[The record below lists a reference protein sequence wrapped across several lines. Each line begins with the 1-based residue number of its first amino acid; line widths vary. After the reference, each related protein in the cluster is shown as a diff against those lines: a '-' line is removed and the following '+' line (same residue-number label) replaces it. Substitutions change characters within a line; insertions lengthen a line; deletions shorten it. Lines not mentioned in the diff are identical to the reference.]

1 MLNTVDG
8 QAEAGIH
15 PNELS
20 TTYSVLSTT
29 LGGRLLPGIR
39 QFQMRYF
46 VPRYRVPSTQ
56 SCFLGV
62 KRSCNEAHTTG
73 PSTGYSVLLYEVRL
87 LPTRLLTQ
95 RIALPPPM
103 GTEYQVPS
111 TQPRFRATITP

>member
-46 VPRYRVPSTQ
+46 VPRYRVPSTR

-73 PSTGYSVLLYEVRL
+73 PSGCVPNLVEIQVMTSGSVVTLRGVRW
-87 LPTRLLTQ
+87 R
-95 RIALPPPM
+95 
-103 GTEYQVPS
+103 
-111 TQPRFRATITP
+111 